1 MFATVFRKTR
11 VNKPPATVPSPKI
24 KTQNLTQ
31 QQLAVQLLKK
41 LEFKILRRL
50 DGFLFGDYSGLFYGP
65 SLDLAEVREYQPG
78 DPVKNIDWSVTAR
91 TDRVHVR
98 QYREEREIIAWVI
111 VDLSPSMQFGTRRIL
126 KSEEAIEFAAIASS
140 IITRQGNKVGALGFS
155 DKGVSVVPL
164 RSGRKQSI
172 SIIQSLMAHSSDEAK
187 GIVDKGGNNLAEAL
201 KEASKT
207 IKRTALIFVI
217 SDFLSS
223 TKQPEEAN
231 QDTDSDWAKELKRLA
246 FKHDVIAVRITDPI
260 EKELPNVGEIRLRD
274 PETGEEIW
282 LNSSDKRLRKEHKKL
297 VLERDKAI
305 QKTMKA
311 ARVDLLEL
319 STHEDIVKP
328 LLNFTQRRKGRR
340 A

>member
-11 VNKPPATVPSPKI
+11 VKNQSPEPSKV
-24 KTQNLTQ
+24 KKQDLSQ

-91 TDRVHVR
+91 TDKVHVR

-126 KSEEAIEFAAIASS
+126 KSDEAIEFAALASS

-155 DKGVSVVPL
+155 DKGMSVVPL
-164 RSGRKQSI
+164 RSGRKQSMN
-172 SIIQSLMAHSSDEAK
+172 IIQSLMAHSTEELRGMLKSDSK
-187 GIVDKGGNNLAEAL
+187 SLAETL

-207 IKRTALIFVI
+207 IKRNALIFVI
-217 SDFLSS
+217 SDFLTS
-223 TKQPEEAN
+223 TSQTEGASETEEA
-231 QDTDSDWAKELKRLA
+231 DWSKELKRLA
-246 FKHDVIAVRITDPI
+246 FKHDVIAVRISDPI
-260 EKELPNVGEIRLRD
+260 EKELPNIGEIRLRD

-282 LNSSDKRLRKEHKKL
+282 LDSSDKRIRKEHKKL

-305 QKTMKA
+305 QKIMKA

-319 STHEDIVKP
+319 STHADIVKP
-328 LLNFTQRRKGRR
+328 LLNITQRRKGRR